1 VGFLAYL
8 SQDIPTIA
16 GQPYLLSLWLDSPN
30 VNPTIPNDFLVQWNG
45 NTLFNSTNMG
55 AFAWSNLQFIVTAT
69 SSSTI
74 LNIGAQDD
82 NYYLGLD
89 DITVTPIPATLFQP
103 VTQTN
108 GAITFSWNAMTGLVY
123 QVQYKTNL
131 LQANWVNLGN
141 AITATNS
148 TLTAT
153 NFISSDPQRF
163 YRLLLLP

>member
-1 VGFLAYL
+1 MTSLCSGMETRF
-8 SQDIPTIA
+8 SIPQTWEHSPGAICNSS
-16 GQPYLLSLWLDSPN
+16 LLPH
-30 VNPTIPNDFLVQWNG
+30 
-45 NTLFNSTNMG
+45 
-55 AFAWSNLQFIVTAT
+55 